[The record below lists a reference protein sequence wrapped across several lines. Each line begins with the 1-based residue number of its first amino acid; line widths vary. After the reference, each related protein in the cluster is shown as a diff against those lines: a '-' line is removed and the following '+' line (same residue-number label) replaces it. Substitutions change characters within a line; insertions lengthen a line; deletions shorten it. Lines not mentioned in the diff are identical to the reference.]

1 MQITV
6 AICTWNRAKLLDQ
19 TLTEMRKLRIP
30 FGVEWEL
37 LVVNNNCSDETDV
50 VVARHQPYLPLRLL
64 HETKQGHSH
73 ARNCAISAA
82 KGQLLIW
89 TDDDVL
95 VDPDWL
101 THYVQVSR
109 DWPDISYFGG
119 TVEGWFESEPPRW
132 MRRHLKELNGLFVIT
147 YREND
152 IRPLNPGE
160 GVMGANMAF
169 RTEILRRN
177 PFDTTLGRSRSVI
190 IGADDTEI
198 QQRLRGLGHQGLWV
212 GPARVRHFIPSSRLT
227 TDYAGR
233 WYRGAGRTVVRQN
246 ELGATKLLLGVPRWV
261 LREYAITSI
270 LSYCLAPLKGP
281 RWFDAFRKSSTLR
294 GIIDEYRERR
304 AINSQPSH

>member
-6 AICTWNRAKLLDQ
+6 AICTWNRAELLDK

-30 FGVEWEL
+30 PGVEWEL
-37 LVVNNNCSDETDV
+37 LVVNNNCSDETDAV
-50 VVARHQPYLPLRLL
+50 VSGHQPHLPLRLL

-73 ARNCAISAA
+73 ARNCAIAA
-82 KGQLLIW
+82 AQGELLIW

-101 THYVQVSR
+101 THYIQVAR
-109 DWPDISYFGG
+109 DWPDVSYFGG

-132 MRRHLKELNGLFVIT
+132 MRRHLSELNGLFVIT

-152 IRPLNPGE
+152 IRPLHPGE
-160 GVMGANMAF
+160 AVMGANMAF
-169 RTEILRRN
+169 RTEVLKRN
-177 PFDTTLGRSRSVI
+177 PFNTTLGRSRSI
-190 IGADDTEI
+190 IVGADDTEI
-198 QQRLRGLGHQGLWV
+198 QQRLRGLGHQGLWA

-233 WYRGAGRTVVRQN
+233 WYRGAGRTVIRQN
-246 ELGATKLLLGVPRWV
+246 GLGDPKLLLGVPRWV
-261 LREYAITSI
+261 LREYAVMSL
-270 LSYCLAPLKGP
+270 LSYCLSPLKGP
-281 RWFDAFRKSSTLR
+281 RWFHAFRKASTLR

-304 AINSQPSH
+304 AISSQPSL